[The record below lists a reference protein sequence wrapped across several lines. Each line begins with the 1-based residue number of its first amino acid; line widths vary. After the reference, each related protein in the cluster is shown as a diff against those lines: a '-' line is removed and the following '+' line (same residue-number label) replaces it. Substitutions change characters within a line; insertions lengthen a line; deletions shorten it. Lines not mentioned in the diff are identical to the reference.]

1 MMKKKILA
9 LILSLVM
16 CFSVPATVTASAL
29 TLPDMGD
36 LISAVST
43 DTKNAVGAF
52 LPLAKLSFALMGKM
66 GPYLKNV
73 VFTEDN
79 METVQDLSEKLMA
92 KVMTKIQSSVD
103 GTINN
108 IKDSI
113 ASIFEK
119 PMQPAEPTTK
129 PVTPTEPTDPTTPT
143 QPTEP
148 TTEPTTELTTEPDDD
163 EVPGFEV
170 KAGDLSE
177 ILSKYIFVK
186 FDDSPEIA
194 RIIASDSAITYH
206 TINGDDGT
214 LYISINIEENP
225 QIFNYAVFRQVVED
239 LYARQGEELLTDKYG
254 KIDYAMSYEHIAG
267 ELAMHMLLFA
277 AVSEVMHVTKSRDK
291 RLVDLYKSCA
301 VADLNIDEAR
311 IPTEAISILGI
322 LLINFVRFNTY
333 KLLGII

>member
-1 MMKKKILA
+1 MKKKLLA

-16 CFSVPATVTASAL
+16 CFSVPAAITASAL

-43 DTKNAVGAF
+43 DTKNAAGAF
-52 LPLAKLSFALMGKM
+52 LPLAKLSFALMEKM

-79 METVQDLSEKLMA
+79 METVQELSEKLMA

-103 GTINN
+103 GTIND

-113 ASIFEK
+113 SSIFEK
-119 PMQPAEPTTK
+119 PTQPAEPTTK
-129 PVTPTEPTDPTTPT
+129 PVTPTDPT

-148 TTEPTTELTTEPDDD
+148 TTEPSTEPTTKPDDD

-177 ILSKYIFVK
+177 LLSKYIFVK

-239 LYARQGEELLTDKYG
+239 LYARQEEELLTDKYG
-254 KIDYAMSYEHIAG
+254 RIDYVMSYEHIAG

-277 AVSEVMHVTKSRDK
+277 AVSEVMHISNSRDR
-291 RLVDLYKSCA
+291 RLVNLYKSCA

>member
-1 MMKKKILA
+1 MKKKILA

-16 CFSVPATVTASAL
+16 CVSVPAAVTASAL

-36 LISAVST
+36 LISAVAQ
-43 DTKNAVGAF
+43 DTENAVDSF
-52 LPLAKLSFALMGKM
+52 LPLTKLSFALMGKM

-79 METVQDLSEKLMA
+79 IETVQDLSAKLMA

-103 GTINN
+103 SSIKNMKDTI
-108 IKDSI
+108 S
-113 ASIFEK
+113 SMFEK
-119 PMQPAEPTTK
+119 PTQPAEPTTK
-129 PVTPTEPTDPTTPT
+129 PVTPTEPTNPTDPTSPT
-143 QPTEP
+143 EPTEP
-148 TTEPTTELTTEPDDD
+148 TTEPTTLPDED
-163 EVPGFEV
+163 EEPGFEI

-177 ILSKYIFVK
+177 LLSKYIFVRY
-186 FDDSPEIA
+186 DDSPEIA
-194 RIIASDSAITYH
+194 RIIAGNSNISYH
-206 TINGDDGT
+206 KINGDDGT

-225 QIFNYAVFRQVVED
+225 EIFNYAVFRQVVEV

-254 KIDYAMSYEHIAG
+254 KIDYVMSYEHIAG

-277 AVSEVMHVTKSRDK
+277 AVSEVMHITKSKDK
-291 RLVDLYKSCA
+291 RLVDLYRSCA

-311 IPTEAISILGI
+311 VPTEAISIFGI
-322 LLINFVRFNTY
+322 LLLNFVRFNTY